1 LVEAGGDNMKV
12 YIKEGWTNKNWCTDV
27 DKEIKRLT
35 KNIQKKYNKKMTNR
49 QLQEYYEDKKN
60 LGWLQE
66 FSKMSIPTL
75 IIALEDLYMEDE

>member
-1 LVEAGGDNMKV
+1 
-12 YIKEGWTNKNWCTDV
+12 
-27 DKEIKRLT
+27 
-35 KNIQKKYNKKMTNR
+35 MTNR